1 VSDAMQFYIST
12 LLIYLFIDIMGVLG
26 LNLQF
31 GVAGIINFAY
41 IVFVA
46 VGAYTAA
53 VLTLG
58 PDHPD
63 NFQHYVFGA
72 NWPFPLPILAGG
84 AAAGLISLMVGVISL
99 RRLRSDYQAMVML
112 VLSLIATLVATNA
125 GGLVNGPAGLA
136 NVPQPLFDQL
146 GLPQLQYQWVYVGW
160 CAFLTVVVFL
170 FVRGITRSPLGRT
183 LRAMRDNER
192 AAAALG
198 KGITRLRLMIFVVGG
213 VIAGISGAVFVEFI
227 QAWSPGSWLYPE
239 TFVFLAAILV
249 GGTANNWG
257 VMVGTLLVPV
267 VFLEATRF
275 LPPILYPGFI
285 EAMQWV
291 CIGLLILVFLWF
303 RPTGLF
309 PERPGRFAA
318 RGTASGSGTT
328 APSTTNAASSR

>member
-1 VSDAMQFYIST
+1 MSDQMQFYIST
-12 LLIYLFIDIMGVLG
+12 LLIYLGIDIIGVLG

-58 PDHPD
+58 PDYPG

-72 NWPFPLPILAGG
+72 HVPFPLEIV
-84 AAAGLISLMVGVISL
+84 AAGAVSGLLSLVVGAISL

-125 GGLVNGPAGLA
+125 TGLVNGPAGLA
-136 NVPQPLFDQL
+136 TVPQPLFDVL
-146 GLPQLQYQWVYVGW
+146 GLPQLQYQWVYLGW
-160 CAFLTVVVFL
+160 VAFLTLVVFL
-170 FVRGITRSPLGRT
+170 FVRGITNSPLGRT

-198 KGITRLRLMIFVVGG
+198 KGVTGLRLLIFVVGG

-249 GGTANNWG
+249 GGTANNYG
-257 VMVGTLLVPV
+257 AMLGALLVPV
-267 VFLEATRF
+267 AFLEATRF
-275 LPPILYPGFI
+275 LPDILYHGFI
-285 EAMQWV
+285 EAIQWV
-291 CIGLLILVFLWF
+291 CVGLLILVFLWF
-303 RPTGLF
+303 RPGGIF
-309 PERPGRFAA
+309 PERPGRFRRRTAEAPAA
-318 RGTASGSGTT
+318 
-328 APSTTNAASSR
+328 PAAAEPGG

>member
-1 VSDAMQFYIST
+1 MSDPMQFYIST

-53 VLTLG
+53 VVSLG
-58 PDHPD
+58 PDYPE
-63 NFQHYVFGA
+63 NFQHYMFGA
-72 NWPFPLPILAGG
+72 SWPFPLPILAAG
-84 AAAGLISLMVGVISL
+84 ATAGLLSLVVGVISL

-112 VLSLIATLVATNA
+112 VLSLIATLVATNWT
-125 GGLVNGPAGLA
+125 GLVNGPAGLA
-136 NVPQPLFDQL
+136 TIPQPLFDQL
-146 GLPQLQYQWVYVGW
+146 GLTPLEYQWVYAGW
-160 CAFLTVVVFL
+160 AALLAVLTYL
-170 FVRGITRSPLGRT
+170 FVRGITNSPLGRT

-192 AAAALG
+192 AASALG
-198 KGITRLRLMIFVVGG
+198 KGVTRLRLMIFVVGG
-213 VIAGISGAVFVEFI
+213 VIAGMSGAVFVEFI

-257 VMVGTLLVPV
+257 VAVGTLLVPV
-267 VFLEATRF
+267 AFLEATRF
-275 LPPILYPGFI
+275 LPQVLYNGFI

-291 CIGLLILVFLWF
+291 CVGLLILVFLWF
-303 RPTGLF
+303 RPSGLF
-309 PERPGRFAA
+309 PEKPGRFRPRPAA
-318 RGTASGSGTT
+318 
-328 APSTTNAASSR
+328 PAASRDAGADSG

>member
-1 VSDAMQFYIST
+1 MTDSMQFYLST
-12 LLIYLFIDIMGVLG
+12 ILIYLFIDIIGVLG

-53 VLTLG
+53 VLSLG
-58 PDHPD
+58 PDHAD

-72 NWPFPLPILAGG
+72 NLPFPLPILA
-84 AAAGLISLMVGVISL
+84 AGVASGLLSLVVGVISL

-112 VLSLIATLVATNA
+112 VLSLIATLVASNA
-125 GGLVNGPAGLA
+125 TGLVNGPAGLA
-136 NVPQPLFDQL
+136 AIPQPLYDQL
-146 GLPQLQYQWVYVGW
+146 NLTPLEYQWVYAGW
-160 CAFLTVVVFL
+160 CAVLTVIVFL
-170 FVRGITRSPLGRT
+170 FVRGITNSPLGRT
-183 LRAMRDNER
+183 LRAMRDNDR
-192 AAAALG
+192 AASALG
-198 KGITRLRLMIFVVGG
+198 KNVTNLRLLIFVVGG

-257 VMVGTLLVPV
+257 AVLGTALVPV
-267 VFLEATRF
+267 GFLEATRF
-275 LPPILYPGFI
+275 LPQILYNGFI

-291 CIGLLILVFLWF
+291 CVGLLILLFLWF
-303 RPTGLF
+303 RPNGLI
-309 PERPGRFAA
+309 PERPSRFGPRVDAEPE
-318 RGTASGSGTT
+318 R
-328 APSTTNAASSR
+328 PD

>member
-1 VSDAMQFYIST
+1 MQFYIST

-41 IVFVA
+41 IAFVA

-53 VLTLG
+53 VLSLG
-58 PDHPD
+58 PDYPT

-72 NWPFPLPILAGG
+72 NLPFPLPII
-84 AAAGLISLMVGVISL
+84 AAGAVSGVVSLVVGLISL

-125 GGLVNGPAGLA
+125 LGLVNGPAGLA
-136 NVPQPLFDQL
+136 TVPQPLFDQL
-146 GLPQLQYQWVYVGW
+146 GLAPLDYQWVYAGW
-160 CAFLTVVVFL
+160 AGFLALLTFL
-170 FVRGITRSPLGRT
+170 FVRGITNSPLGRT
-183 LRAMRDNER
+183 LRAMRDNDR

-198 KGITRLRLMIFVVGG
+198 KGVVRLRLMIFVVGG

-227 QAWSPGSWLYPE
+227 QAWSPGSWLYQE
-239 TFVFLAAILV
+239 TFVFFAAILV
-249 GGTANNWG
+249 GGAANNVG

-267 VFLEATRF
+267 GFLEATRF
-275 LPPILYPGFI
+275 LPNIFYSGFI

-291 CIGLLILVFLWF
+291 CVGLLILLFLWF
-303 RPTGLF
+303 HPNGIL
-309 PERPGRFAA
+309 PERPGRFRRRALPQPG
-318 RGTASGSGTT
+318 R
-328 APSTTNAASSR
+328 SSE

>member
-1 VSDAMQFYIST
+1 MSDSMQFYIST
-12 LLIYLFIDIMGVLG
+12 LLIYLFIDIIGVLG

-53 VLTLG
+53 VVTLG
-58 PDHPD
+58 PDTPE
-63 NFQHYVFGA
+63 NFQHYMFGA
-72 NWPFPLPILAGG
+72 NLPFPLPILAGG
-84 AAAGLISLMVGVISL
+84 LTSGLLSLIVGVISL

-112 VLSLIATLVATNA
+112 VLSLIATLVATNWTA
-125 GGLVNGPAGLA
+125 LVNGPAGLA
-136 NVPQPLFDQL
+136 TIPQPLFDQL
-146 GLPQLQYQWVYVGW
+146 GLTQLEYQWVYAGW
-160 CAFLTVVVFL
+160 AGFLTLLTFL

-183 LRAMRDNER
+183 LRAMRDNEG

-198 KGITRLRLMIFVVGG
+198 KGVTGLRLLIFVVGG

-249 GGTANNWG
+249 GGAANNWG

-267 VFLEATRF
+267 GFLEATRF
-275 LPPILYPGFI
+275 LPQILYNGFI

-291 CIGLLILVFLWF
+291 CVGLLILLFLWF
-303 RPTGLF
+303 RPSGLF
-309 PERPGRFAA
+309 PERPGRFRHRAPAPAPPAA
-318 RGTASGSGTT
+318 GVQAVRAD
-328 APSTTNAASSR
+328 

>member
-1 VSDAMQFYIST
+1 MSDPMQFYIST

-41 IVFVA
+41 IVFIA

-63 NFQHYVFGA
+63 NFQHYLFGA

-84 AAAGLISLMVGVISL
+84 ATAGLLSLIVGVISL

-125 GGLVNGPAGLA
+125 SGLVNGPAGLA
-136 NVPQPLFDQL
+136 TIPQPLYDQL
-146 GLPQLQYQWVYVGW
+146 NFTPLEYQWAYAAW
-160 CAFLTVVVFL
+160 CAFLTALIFL
-170 FVRGITRSPLGRT
+170 FVRGITNSPLGRT
-183 LRAMRDNER
+183 LRAMRDNDR

-198 KGITRLRLMIFVVGG
+198 KGIIRLRLMIFVIGG

-249 GGTANNWG
+249 GGAANNWG

-267 VFLEATRF
+267 GFLEATRF
-275 LPPILYPGFI
+275 LPQIFYNGFI

-291 CIGLLILVFLWF
+291 CVGLLILLFLWF
-303 RPTGLF
+303 RPSGIF
-309 PERPGRFAA
+309 PEKPRRFRARTNVSSTGSTAAGR
-318 RGTASGSGTT
+318 
-328 APSTTNAASSR
+328 